1 MIKEQFVS
9 FDTAKLLK
17 EAGFNVP
24 CSGVYVTDRTGYCE
38 FREYE
43 NKQTTDDLC
52 WNTEDGFQ
60 YEYLAPTQALAARWL
75 REVHGIH
82 VSSNIFMDS
91 ANDADGNT
99 VDEWIF
105 WSYDLFDNSGRI
117 IEESDDR
124 YDNYEEAMEAGL
136 QEALELIKNRSYER
150 DTKEAD

>member
-1 MIKEQFVS
+1 MIEEQFVS
-9 FDTAKLLK
+9 FETARMLK
-17 EAGFNVP
+17 EAGFDVP
-24 CSGVYVTDRTGYCE
+24 CFNQYTERGTIWHCDCP
-38 FREYE
+38 E
-43 NKQTTDDLC
+43 NFNKSQCATSC
-52 WNTEDGFQ
+52 
-60 YEYLAPTQALAARWL
+60 PTQALAARWL

-99 VDEWIF
+99 VDEWTF

-136 QEALELIKNRSYER
+136 QEAIKLIK
-150 DTKEAD
+150 K